1 MTEVNP
7 IVEGATH
14 DHVALGPRWRSVFR
28 LRCERL
34 ALTALGGDASN
45 AVRAASRTGALAH
58 ASKLVGPSRDSV
70 LSVFPWLSRERAADV
85 AKRSSALRFTNHAS
99 LAIVRQRGV
108 PALARLADAAPADV
122 LALLER
128 RSAGII
134 LIAWHVGAEFGIS
147 AALHR
152 WNVPSLAMPH
162 WYLPDTNARARVL
175 AQAVEYLRGG
185 GIVLAA
191 VDGPGGASTRP
202 VSCLGRR
209 IVLRRGAFMLARVTN
224 ASIVPAVARWTTGG
238 RIETTFGDPLTVVEG
253 GDENACEHTLAQA
266 AAGWLEDYLTRRP
279 EEIWPYL
286 LRSFEQA
293 PREASARE
301 ERSVQQ

>member
-7 IVEGATH
+7 IIEGATD
-14 DHVALGPRWRSVFR
+14 DHVALGPRWRSAFR

-34 ALTALGGDASN
+34 ALGVLGGDVSN
-45 AVRAASRTGALAH
+45 AVRAASRAGALAQ
-58 ASKLVGPSRDSV
+58 ASGLVGPSRDSV
-70 LSVFPWLSRERAADV
+70 LSVFPWLSHERASDV

-108 PALARLADAAPADV
+108 PALSRLAVDAPAHVMAPLAGRSHGIV
-122 LALLER
+122 LV
-128 RSAGII
+128 
-134 LIAWHVGAEFGIS
+134 AWHVGAEFGIS

-191 VDGPGGASTRP
+191 VDGPGGASTQP
-202 VSCLGRR
+202 VTCLGRR
-209 IVLRRGAFMLARVTN
+209 IVVRRGAFMLARVTK
-224 ASIVPAVARWTTGG
+224 ASIVPAVARWTSRG
-238 RIETTFGDPLTVVEG
+238 RIETSFGDPLPAVEG
-253 GDENACEHTLAQA
+253 
-266 AAGWLEDYLTRRP
+266 
-279 EEIWPYL
+279 
-286 LRSFEQA
+286 
-293 PREASARE
+293 
-301 ERSVQQ
+301 